1 MSTKQVDSVAAALA
15 GLQSGMTVAVGGF
28 GLSGNPEALIEGV
41 LEAGVDGLTLVANN
55 AGAQGIGLARWLQ
68 AGIVRRF
75 VGSYVGRNADLQRAI
90 DEGSIELE
98 LVPQGTFAERLRAA
112 GAGIG
117 AFYTPTAAG
126 TALAEGKESRVLQG
140 REMVLEHA
148 LPVDF
153 ALVRAHRADPFGNLC
168 FRGTSRNFGPAMLM
182 AARVAVVEAEE
193 VVALGALDPNRVH
206 LPGAFVQRIVAVR
219 DHADPIEHRIVRPR
233 PGGGR

>member
-1 MSTKQVDSVAAALA
+1 MSSKQVASAAEALA

-28 GLSGNPEALIEGV
+28 GLSGNPEALIEAV
-41 LEAGVDGLTLVANN
+41 LETGVDGLTLVANN
-55 AGAQGIGLARWLQ
+55 AGAQGKGLARWLQ

-75 VGSYVGRNADLQRAI
+75 VGSYVGRNADLQRAVT
-90 DEGSIELE
+90 EGSIELE

-126 TALAEGKESRVLQG
+126 TALAEGKESRMLQG

-182 AARVAVVEAEE
+182 AAKTAVVEAEE
-193 VVALGALDPNRVH
+193 VVELGALDPNQVH
-206 LPGAFVQRIVAVR
+206 LPGAFVQRVVEVR
-219 DHADPIEHRIVRPR
+219 QHEDPIERRVVRPR
-233 PGGGR
+233 SGGAR

>member
-1 MSTKQVDSVAAALA
+1 MSSKQVASAAEALA

-28 GLSGNPEALIEGV
+28 GLSGNPEALIEAV
-41 LEAGVDGLTLVANN
+41 LETGVDGLTLVANN
-55 AGAQGIGLARWLQ
+55 AGAQGQGLARWLQ

-75 VGSYVGRNADLQRAI
+75 VGSYVGRNADLQQAI
-90 DEGSIELE
+90 DDGSIELE

-126 TALAEGKESRVLQG
+126 TALAEGKESRMLQG

-182 AARVAVVEAEE
+182 AAKTGVVEAEE
-193 VVALGALDPNRVH
+193 VVELGALDPNQVH
-206 LPGAFVQRIVAVR
+206 LPGVFVQRVLAVGQ
-219 DHADPIEHRIVRPR
+219 HADPIERRVVRPR
-233 PGGGR
+233 SGGAR

>member
-1 MSTKQVDSVAAALA
+1 MSGKTVQSVAAALA

-28 GLSGNPEALIEGV
+28 GLSGNPEALIAGV
-41 LEAGVDGLTLVANN
+41 LQAGVGELTLVANN

-75 VGSYVGRNADLQRAI
+75 IGSYVGRNADLQRAI

-126 TALAEGKESRVLQG
+126 TALAEDKEHRMLQG

-193 VVALGALDPNRVH
+193 VVPLGGLGPNEVH
-206 LPGAFVQRIVAVR
+206 LPGVFVQRVVEVR
-219 DHADPIEHRIVRPR
+219 EHDDPIERRVVRPR
-233 PGGGR
+233 SGGAR

>member
-1 MSTKQVDSVAAALA
+1 VSSKQVASAAEALA

-28 GLSGNPEALIEGV
+28 GLSGNPEALIEAV
-41 LEAGVDGLTLVANN
+41 LETGVDGLTLVANN
-55 AGAQGIGLARWLQ
+55 AGAQGQGLARWLQ

-75 VGSYVGRNADLQRAI
+75 VGSYVGRNADLQQAI
-90 DEGSIELE
+90 DDGSIELE

-126 TALAEGKESRVLQG
+126 TALAEGKESRMLQG

-182 AARVAVVEAEE
+182 AAKTGVVEAEE
-193 VVALGALDPNRVH
+193 VVELGALDPNQVH
-206 LPGAFVQRIVAVR
+206 LPGVFVQRVLAVGQ
-219 DHADPIEHRIVRPR
+219 HADPIERRVVRPR
-233 PGGGR
+233 SGGAR